1 MASTLAKPPKE
12 GEHIERTTKMH
23 QEHVVRSIEFAVD
36 ECLYEA
42 SYYIEHGMV
51 HAIVNER
58 PIRFPAGPDPSE
70 EAIRSLLQIEVERHL
85 AAPSHIGNP
94 SSEG

>member
-1 MASTLAKPPKE
+1 
-12 GEHIERTTKMH
+12 MH

-70 EAIRSLLQIEVERHL
+70 EAIRSLLQIEIERDL
-85 AAPSHIGNP
+85 NAPTYVSNLR
-94 SSEG
+94 SEG